1 MAGEEFLKPTQYRKL
16 GDRARKMLGKLSQLI
31 ALRSREFPV
40 ETIRLLCGEL
50 YLEID
55 EFLELVDMYERN
67 NRRRRNGS
75 LEEDGGL
82 PAEP

>member
-1 MAGEEFLKPTQYRKL
+1 M
-16 GDRARKMLGKLSQLI
+16 
-31 ALRSREFPV
+31 
-40 ETIRLLCGEL
+40 ETIRQLCGEL

-55 EFLELVDMYERN
+55 EFLELVDRFEKY
-67 NRRRRNGS
+67 NRRRGYNDS